1 MPRTVPGVHL
11 CWGAYGFWLPNDPRG
26 SGSDRVWSPA
36 LREFGEATKVADR
49 RKSRARTPHDR
60 ASRLAAKHALK
71 RPAVKFTGIQARAIG
86 IGFGELAA
94 ELDLRVWACAILPDH
109 THLVVGPSAYPAH
122 ELIVRFKSRAT
133 GRLKAE
139 GVHPFG
145 HLPEVDGRPP
155 KCWQRAGWKVYLFD
169 EPRVRSEI
177 EYVERN
183 PLKEGKKVQRYSFV
197 TGYTG

>member
-1 MPRTVPGVHL
+1 M
-11 CWGAYGFWLPNDPRG
+11 
-26 SGSDRVWSPA
+26 WSPA

-60 ASRLAAKHALK
+60 ALRLAAKHALK

-86 IGFGELAA
+86 WGFGDLAA
-94 ELDLRVWACAILPDH
+94 ELDLRVWACAILPEH
-109 THLVVGPSAYPAH
+109 VHLVVGPSAHPAH

-133 GRLKAE
+133 GQLKQH
-139 GVHPFG
+139 GLHPFG
-145 HLPEVDGRPP
+145 AGERPP

-169 EPRVRSEI
+169 EARVRSEI
-177 EYVERN
+177 EYVRDN

-197 TGYTG
+197 TEYTG